1 MAMQDFPPKSLKNTT
16 WKAADG
22 MRIFHIDLGG
32 TLHCKGRGG
41 WYMASPSPQFLPV
54 IESDA
59 NGPRKLTCR
68 VDDLPHMPDYLRPLA
83 HGTEWQRVELKPHE
97 AIRQGVRILKGYCQE
112 VSTVVDRL
120 SPKNLPSF
128 VCRKKHN
135 CLLIGCYDHTL
146 SHIHSVAS
154 TRIAGMAPLIAGIN
168 TKCEVIK
175 AADEFKDAYERVHK
189 LEPTMT
195 EAEFYSMTSELN
207 ATANTM
213 KLLRPL
219 LKFERDGQTVL
230 CVHANVLADISSV
243 FENIVK
249 VSPGEPICMDKD
261 PWKKCEVNTLKVIV
275 YFAYLGLHQHVTN
288 AVDTMEPSQREA
300 LYALVQF
307 LEKEPVGSDLAG
319 KDTPSK
325 LREFKKVVT
334 AAIRK
339 RARELDDDDE

>member
-41 WYMASPSPQFLPV
+41 WYMTSPSSQFLPV

-68 VDDLPHMPDYLRPLA
+68 VDNHHIPHYLRAFSPNS
-83 HGTEWQRVELKPHE
+83 EWQRVGLKPYE
-97 AIRQGVRILKGYCQE
+97 AIGQGVSILKGYCQE
-112 VSTVVDRL
+112 VSAVVDRL

-175 AADEFKDAYERVHK
+175 AADEFEDAYEQVRK
-189 LEPTMT
+189 LEPTIT
-195 EAEFYSMTSELN
+195 KDEFHNITSKMD
-207 ATANTM
+207 AMPNTD
-213 KLLRPL
+213 KLTRPL

-261 PWKKCEVNTLKVIV
+261 PWKKCEVNTLKVLV

-300 LYALVQF
+300 LYTLVNF
-307 LEKEPVGSDLAG
+307 LESKPMGSDLAG